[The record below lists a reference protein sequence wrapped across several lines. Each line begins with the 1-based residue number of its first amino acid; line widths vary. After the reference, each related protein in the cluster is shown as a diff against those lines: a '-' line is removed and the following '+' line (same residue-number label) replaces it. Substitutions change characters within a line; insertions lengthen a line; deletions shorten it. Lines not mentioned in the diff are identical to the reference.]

1 MKKILL
7 LQTGG
12 TIAMQ
17 LHKQEA
23 HLNPEMWR
31 DVLYKQMPELLQVA
45 EIDVKSVFS
54 EDSSELNRHHWK
66 TLAEVIYSNID
77 HYDGFVVLHGTDTMA
92 YTASALSFAL
102 QHIQKPI
109 IFTGSQVP
117 MSNIRSDAKRNVVN
131 AVELA
136 THPIHEVAICF
147 NDHLFRGNRSTKM
160 SIGDFD
166 AFSSPNYPALANIGI
181 NIRFSDYANRKNR
194 GELTCRPAF
203 DNSIHLIK
211 LYPGLNTELLNCIDL
226 KRTKAIVFEAF
237 GIGNFPIK
245 GENNLIPFIKKCKEN
260 NCHILVTSQAAY
272 DAVDLNQYAGGRAV
286 RDLGGI
292 SCGEMTIEASI
303 TKTMYLL
310 GMQLKPSVFKT
321 KFLQNIA
328 GERE

>member
-1 MKKILL
+1 MKNILL
-7 LQTGG
+7 LHTGG

-17 LHKQEA
+17 LKEQEA
-23 HLNPEMWR
+23 HLNPDAWR
-31 DVLYKQMPELLQVA
+31 DVLYNQMPELLQVA
-45 EIDVKSVFS
+45 EIDVQSVFF
-54 EDSSELNRHHWK
+54 EDSSELNRQHWRA
-66 TLAEVIYSNID
+66 LAEKIYTLMD
-77 HYDGFVVLHGTDTMA
+77 QFDGFVVLHGTDTMA

-147 NDHLFRGNRSTKM
+147 NDHLFRGNRSSKM

-166 AFSSPNYPALANIGI
+166 AFASPNYPALANIGTDI
-181 NIRFSDYANRKNR
+181 KFSDYVNRKNR
-194 GELTCRPAF
+194 GELTCRPVF
-203 DNSIHLIK
+203 DNAIHLIK
-211 LYPGLNTELLNCIDL
+211 LYPGLNPELLDCINL
-226 KRTKAIVFEAF
+226 KRTKAVIFEAF

-245 GENNLIPFIKKCKEN
+245 GVNSLLPFIKKCKDH
-260 NCHILVTSQAAY
+260 NCHILVSSQAAY

-292 SCGEMTIEASI
+292 SCGEMTIEAAI

-310 GMQLKPSVFKT
+310 GMKLNPAVFKT

-328 GERE
+328 GERN